1 MLNKEQQEDFL
12 QFIENFKR
20 SNKEEEDSLKQESID
35 KIINNESNADINNFK
50 LECIDYLHSWTTED
64 YQFNHDFII
73 EEFDNYIFE
82 LRKNKIGA

>member
-20 SNKEEEDSLKQESID
+20 ANREEDSLKQESID
-35 KIINNESNADINNFK
+35 KIINSNDNEDINNFK
-50 LECIDYLHSWTTED
+50 LECIEYLHTWDTQD
-64 YQFNHDFII
+64 YQFNHNFIV

-82 LRKNKIGA
+82 LNKIGA

>member
-12 QFIENFKR
+12 KFIENFKR

-35 KIINNESNADINNFK
+35 KIINNESNEDIKIFK
-50 LECIDYLHSWTTED
+50 LECIDYLHSWDTQD

-73 EEFDNYIFE
+73 EEFDNKIFE